1 MLVLPK
7 STAKIWRLIGSLSQL
22 QFYHNDKFKKRL
34 IKYYDSDYSS
44 FLGIAFKT
52 CSKNTKKCLNETE
65 KAKYFEEI
73 NTSVFFVLLLNTETF
88 SDTEYRKDKVI
99 ERRSI
104 LSYTA
109 FNSKIGSIKTMEI

>member
-1 MLVLPK
+1 MFCLDDPE
-7 STAKIWRLIGSLSQL
+7 KIKFSGS
-22 QFYHNDKFKKRL
+22 
-34 IKYYDSDYSS
+34 YDSDYSS

-104 LSYTA
+104 LSYTN
-109 FNSKIGSIKTMEI
+109 FNSKIGSIKIMEI